1 MGTSATMK
9 KKRCDELVGCCSVT
23 AAAAGST
30 TSGKH
35 RFIWRSYNIPYL
47 VVTRVR
53 NCISKNVLPTM
64 RGQTFRSFRPW
75 VDSRM
80 NTFRMQD
87 SSFSIRTTTTTT
99 RSTPRFLEP
108 RPMQQQRLC
117 RQLKC

>member
-1 MGTSATMK
+1 MK
-9 KKRCDELVGCCSVT
+9 KKKRYDELVGCCSVT

-30 TSGKH
+30 TTGNH
-35 RFIWRSYNIPYL
+35 RFISRLYDIPYP
-47 VVTRVR
+47 VVSRVR
-53 NCISKNVLPTM
+53 NYISKDLLPTL
-64 RGQTFRSFRPW
+64 GPW

-99 RSTPRFLEP
+99 TSRSTPRFLQP

-117 RQLKC
+117 RQ